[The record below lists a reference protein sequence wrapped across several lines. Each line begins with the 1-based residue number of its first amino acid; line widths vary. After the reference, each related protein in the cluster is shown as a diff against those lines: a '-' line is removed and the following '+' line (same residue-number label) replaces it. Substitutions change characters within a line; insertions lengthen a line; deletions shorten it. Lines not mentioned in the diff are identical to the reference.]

1 MVGKPGGPCIF
12 CGVTES
18 STWYGKKATAD
29 SPGGPVCRSN
39 PCKEKAGYKV
49 KRKRSRDNENDDP
62 NEHVPSSWVESVSE
76 VEACLGMR

>member
-29 SPGGPVCRSN
+29 SPGRPVCRSN
-39 PCKEKAGYKV
+39 PCKEKASYKV
-49 KRKRSRDNENDDP
+49 RRKRDRDIENDDP
-62 NEHVPSSWVESVSE
+62 DQHSVSSWESVSE